1 MRMRAFLSS
10 IVGDHQMADAKR
22 KRVAGG
28 EPEEGG
34 YVRLTPSVAKFMG
47 GKRYCKESELTL
59 HTLLSHERSM
69 GEISECAQLVR
80 VTVTTLDGKTTT
92 HTLDSEHHEVRDLK
106 NHVGEKH
113 GLECDAQNFSYAP
126 TAGGTAKVSGDYLP
140 DDELL
145 KDGAALSLYV
155 DKTQMERLEAVERS
169 LAKRADQ
176 YGRKGFFCDCASLT
190 KHERLVD
197 AEMALF
203 GKYSESTTHSSYT
216 WRLEAL
222 ETKTWDERLGQV
234 RGLKAY
240 TSWHPSSLIRM
251 ANPEWNPRFS
261 YSRDQPILYPRT
273 VVVDITTN

>member
-1 MRMRAFLSS
+1 MPTACSCNSDDFGRQKNHAHAGFRESQGTRLEKSCRRNTRPRMRCPELFLCTNS
-10 IVGDHQMADAKR
+10 R
-22 KRVAGG
+22 
-28 EPEEGG
+28 
-34 YVRLTPSVAKFMG
+34 
-47 GKRYCKESELTL
+47 
-59 HTLLSHERSM
+59 
-69 GEISECAQLVR
+69 
-80 VTVTTLDGKTTT
+80 
-92 HTLDSEHHEVRDLK
+92 RDR
-106 NHVGEKH
+106 
-113 GLECDAQNFSYAP
+113 
-126 TAGGTAKVSGDYLP
+126 AKVSGDYLP

-251 ANPEWNPRFS
+251 ANPQWNPRFS